1 MLTEEKEL
9 LRRFTLNEFVLG
21 RDSYYLWLTSHL
33 IFLTEMIMVVVMM
46 MFVITIFQK
55 MDYVSSSG
63 NTAMVESIM
72 LDLLTLSQKDMKQI

>member
-1 MLTEEKEL
+1 MSLYWGEILIISLVIK
-9 LRRFTLNEFVLG
+9 
-21 RDSYYLWLTSHL
+21 

-46 MFVITIFQK
+46 MFEMTIFQK